1 MLHFSLRNE
10 HISFACSTLSL
21 RYWSST
27 NLNVNSAAS
36 TKAQQ
41 TKTMVAGEDIII
53 IIGEGNDTDEEEAK
67 KQEGLLQDDD
77 DDMMMNPAENLL
89 VRRALHLLAIV
100 PSQASL
106 VKAFLGKWMTI
117 TPRFLQLS
125 ALLNEMAHLQCLD
138 DNTVF
143 KDLLQVI
150 IIILIPGSGY
160 FFHLVHNSFMVL
172 QLEYLCLS
180 ILLAP
185 IEEHVWCTVSNHSVL
200 FLFCFWSI
208 C

>member
-1 MLHFSLRNE
+1 
-10 HISFACSTLSL
+10 
-21 RYWSST
+21 
-27 NLNVNSAAS
+27 VNGAAS
-36 TKAQQ
+36 TKVQQ

-53 IIGEGNDTDEEEAK
+53 IIGEGNESDDDEAK
-67 KQEGLLQDDD
+67 KQEGLLRDDDDD
-77 DDMMMNPAENLL
+77 DDMINPAENLL

-125 ALLNEMAHLQCLD
+125 ALLNQMAHLRCHD

-180 ILLAP
+180 ILLGP
-185 IEEHVWCTVSNHSVL
+185 IEEHVWCTVAVVQTTQ
-200 FLFCFWSI
+200 FYFCFAFVYLLGLGFQCLPVCLLCCLI
-208 C
+208 

>member
-1 MLHFSLRNE
+1 MNG
-10 HISFACSTLSL
+10 
-21 RYWSST
+21 
-27 NLNVNSAAS
+27 AAS
-36 TKAQQ
+36 TKVQQ

-53 IIGEGNDTDEEEAK
+53 IIGEGNESDEEEAK

-77 DDMMMNPAENLL
+77 DDNDDDDDMMMNPAEENLL

-100 PSQASL
+100 PAQASL

-117 TPRFLQLS
+117 TPRFLQLP
-125 ALLNEMAHLQCLD
+125 ALLNEMAHLRCLD

-150 IIILIPGSGY
+150 IIILVPGSGY
-160 FFHLVHNSFMVL
+160 FFHRVHNSFMVL

-180 ILLAP
+180 ILLGGACVV
-185 IEEHVWCTVSNHSVL
+185 HCGCCSNHSVYFSFAFVYL
-200 FLFCFWSI
+200 LGLGFQCLPVCLLCCLI
-208 C
+208 

>member
-1 MLHFSLRNE
+1 
-10 HISFACSTLSL
+10 
-21 RYWSST
+21 
-27 NLNVNSAAS
+27 VNGAAS
-36 TKAQQ
+36 TKVQQ
-41 TKTMVAGEDIII
+41 TKTMVAGEDITI
-53 IIGEGNDTDEEEAK
+53 IIGEGNESDEEEAK

-77 DDMMMNPAENLL
+77 DDDDMMMNPAEDNLL

-117 TPRFLQLS
+117 TPRFLQLP
-125 ALLNEMAHLQCLD
+125 ALLNEMAHLRCLD

-143 KDLLQVI
+143 KDLLQVT

-160 FFHLVHNSFMVL
+160 FFHLVHNSFTVL

-180 ILLAP
+180 ILLGP
-185 IEEHVWCTVSNHSVL
+185 IEEHVWCTVAVVRTTQ
-200 FLFCFWSI
+200 FYFCFAFVNLLGLGFQFLPVCLLYCLI
-208 C
+208 

>member
-1 MLHFSLRNE
+1 MNGA
-10 HISFACSTLSL
+10 AC
-21 RYWSST
+21 
-27 NLNVNSAAS
+27 
-36 TKAQQ
+36 TKVQQ
-41 TKTMVAGEDIII
+41 TKTMVAGEDITI
-53 IIGEGNDTDEEEAK
+53 IIGEGNESDEEEAK

-77 DDMMMNPAENLL
+77 DDDMMMNPAEENLL

-117 TPRFLQLS
+117 TPRFLQLP
-125 ALLNEMAHLQCLD
+125 ALLNEMAHLRCLD

-143 KDLLQVI
+143 KDLLQVTI
-150 IIILIPGSGY
+150 IIPIPGSGY

-180 ILLAP
+180 ILLGP
-185 IEEHVWCTVSNHSVL
+185 IEEHVWCTVGVVRTTQ
-200 FLFCFWSI
+200 FYFCFAFVYLLG
-208 C
+208 

>member
-1 MLHFSLRNE
+1 
-10 HISFACSTLSL
+10 
-21 RYWSST
+21 
-27 NLNVNSAAS
+27 VNGAAS
-36 TKAQQ
+36 TKVQQ

-53 IIGEGNDTDEEEAK
+53 IIGEGNESDEEEAK
-67 KQEGLLQDDD
+67 KQGLLQDDDDDDDNDDD
-77 DDMMMNPAENLL
+77 DDMMMNPAEENLL

-117 TPRFLQLS
+117 TPRFLQLP
-125 ALLNEMAHLQCLD
+125 ALLNEMAHLRCLD

-143 KDLLQVI
+143 RDLLQVI

-160 FFHLVHNSFMVL
+160 FFHLVHNSMVL

-180 ILLAP
+180 IVLGP
-185 IEEHVWCTVSNHSVL
+185 IEEHVWCTVAVV
-200 FLFCFWSI
+200 
-208 C
+208 